1 MKVWKKTLALVMA
14 LGMTAGF
21 AACGGGDK
29 APAGE
34 QLQGEGAWAA
44 AWEATLS
51 ATNVTVEGSYSYSFY
66 VSENLWSKME
76 SEGTIKLA
84 DGKIYSD
91 GTYSQEYDYTG
102 QGQDAGKFSGVTKIY
117 TGMQDGVLYDWFYD
131 EETKEWEQESAHYDA
146 DTFGTAFGLVESN
159 FDIEMD
165 RYDYLA
171 WETLVV
177 YEDGVYTLAYAD
189 ENESAIYQFKFVGGK
204 IYSFSIL
211 ATENS
216 EEGYTQT
223 IKQSYV
229 ITYGDAEI
237 GKLPYEEG
245 GDTVGG
251 EEIGGSGGA
260 VILG

>member
-51 ATNVTVEGSYSYSFY
+51 ATNITMEGSYSYSMY

-84 DGKIYSD
+84 DGKLYSD
-91 GTYSQEYDYTG
+91 GTYSREYDYTG
-102 QGQDAGKFSGVTKIY
+102 QGHDAGEYSGESKY
-117 TGMQDGVLYDWFYD
+117 YMGMKEGTLYEWYYD
-131 EETKEWEQESAHYDA
+131 EETKTWDEEESYED
-146 DTFGTAFGLVESN
+146 DEYFGTVFFLVETQLEV
-159 FDIEMD
+159 DMD
-165 RYDYLA
+165 RYDYVA
-171 WETLVV
+171 WEALAT
-177 YEDGVYTLAYAD
+177 YADGVYTLAFAD
-189 ENESAIYQFKFVGGK
+189 ENESATYQFKFVGGK
-204 IYSFSIL
+204 IYSFS
-211 ATENS
+211 ATMTEIA
-216 EEGYTQT
+216 EEGYTST
-223 IKQSYV
+223 ISQSYV
-229 ITYGDAEI
+229 FSYGDAEI